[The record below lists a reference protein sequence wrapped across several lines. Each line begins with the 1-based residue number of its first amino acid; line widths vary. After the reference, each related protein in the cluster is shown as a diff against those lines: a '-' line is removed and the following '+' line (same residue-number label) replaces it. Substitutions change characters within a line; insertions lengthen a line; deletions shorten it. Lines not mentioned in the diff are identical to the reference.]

1 MQVIKCEKLRK
12 CHPPKILPKLV
23 KKPLNLLDEWD
34 GYPKIFRLFGGLE
47 SCRHYITKNVVSCPV
62 FA

>member
-1 MQVIKCEKLRK
+1 M
-12 CHPPKILPKLV
+12 
-23 KKPLNLLDEWD
+23 NGDEWD

-47 SCRHYITKNVVSCPV
+47 SFRHYITKNVVSCPV